1 MKLGRSLPLMIVLAA
16 LAAGAQQ
23 AWPAGAPASGR
34 ISGTIVHQSTG
45 QPMPGIEVSISPTE
59 HRDTSIQVVTG
70 PDGRFLF
77 KDVDRG
83 KYSLTAQGRGFSLQA
98 YQQHGQYSTAIAV
111 GPGLD
116 SENLIFQLLPDA
128 SISGMVLDEENEPV
142 RSGEVLLFTRT
153 AAGGPNKAVLQSRT
167 GLDEQGRYHFG
178 HLQPGSYVVAVIA
191 QPWYAQDPPGNSTN
205 ERASADA
212 DQVSTSEATNVAP
225 DAPESIPLD
234 VTYRTTYYADA
245 TDPDN
250 ATPIM
255 LHPGERAMADVT
267 LRSVPALHVNLRNL
281 GTGPHQPGTA
291 IVMQRL
297 FDGAPVAVQTRGQ
310 QITASTLRIS
320 GVPPGH
326 LILNFRTFTGNSW
339 RSETR
344 EVEVAA
350 DTEID
355 ASEQTTGSVN
365 VRGVV
370 RLPGDVA
377 VPPGLHIRFYNRAT
391 GVNVAAQVSAKG
403 EFEAQQTLT
412 GPATYDVAAISLP
425 NSAMQNMVA
434 TGARVV
440 GRTLLVPRNGTVQLT
455 INMSKGL
462 ARVDGKV
469 LRGEKPV
476 SQSMILLVPQSLEGN
491 LDLFR
496 RDQSDSDGTFSLYRV
511 LPGKYVVVA
520 IENGWDLDWQNPAV
534 LKPFLEHGQPLEVTT
549 GQTYNIS
556 LTSQDNA
563 TQALAPVQP

>member
-1 MKLGRSLPLMIVLAA
+1 M
-16 LAAGAQQ
+16 
-23 AWPAGAPASGR
+23 
-34 ISGTIVHQSTG
+34 
-45 QPMPGIEVSISPTE
+45 
-59 HRDTSIQVVTG
+59 
-70 PDGRFLF
+70 
-77 KDVDRG
+77 
-83 KYSLTAQGRGFSLQA
+83 
-98 YQQHGQYSTAIAV
+98 
-111 GPGLD
+111 
-116 SENLIFQLLPDA
+116 
-128 SISGMVLDEENEPV
+128 
-142 RSGEVLLFTRT
+142 
-153 AAGGPNKAVLQSRT
+153 
-167 GLDEQGRYHFG
+167 
-178 HLQPGSYVVAVIA
+178 
-191 QPWYAQDPPGNSTN
+191 
-205 ERASADA
+205 
-212 DQVSTSEATNVAP
+212 
-225 DAPESIPLD
+225 
-234 VTYRTTYYADA
+234 
-245 TDPDN
+245 
-250 ATPIM
+250 
-255 LHPGERAMADVT
+255 
-267 LRSVPALHVNLRNL
+267 
-281 GTGPHQPGTA
+281 
-291 IVMQRL
+291 VMQRL

-355 ASEQTTGSVN
+355 ASEQTTTGSVN

-377 VPPGLHIRFYNRAT
+377 VPPGLHIRFYNRTT

-412 GPATYDVAAISLP
+412 GPASYDVAAISLP

-511 LPGKYVVVA
+511 LPGKYVIVA

-534 LKPFLEHGQPLEVTT
+534 LRPFLEHGQPLEVTT

>member
-1 MKLGRSLPLMIVLAA
+1 MKLARSLPLMIFLAA
-16 LAAGAQQ
+16 LTAGAQQ
-23 AWPAGAPASGR
+23 ASPVGVSASGR
-34 ISGTIVHQSTG
+34 ISGTILQRSTG
-45 QPMPGIEVSISPTE
+45 QPLPGIEVSISPTE
-59 HRDTSIQVVTG
+59 HRDTATQVVTG

-77 KDVDRG
+77 KGVDRG

-153 AAGGPNKAVLQSRT
+153 AAGGPTKALLHSRA

-178 HLQPGSYVVAVIA
+178 HLQPGSYAVAVIA
-191 QPWYAQDPPGNSTN
+191 QPWYAQDPPGNSTT
-205 ERASADA
+205 ERLSVDA
-212 DQVSTSEATNVAP
+212 DELSNPEATNVAP
-225 DAPESIPLD
+225 NAPESTPLD
-234 VTYRTTYYADA
+234 VTYRITYYADA

-250 ATPIM
+250 ATAIV

-267 LRSVPALHVNLRNL
+267 LRAVPALHVNVRNL
-281 GTGPHQPGTA
+281 GTGRNQPGTA

-310 QITASTLRIS
+310 QIAPSTVRIS

-326 LILNFRTFTGNSW
+326 LILNLRSFTGNSW

-355 ASEQTTGSVN
+355 ASEQISGSVN

-370 RLPGDVA
+370 RLPGDA
-377 VPPGLHIRFYNRAT
+377 AIPPGLHLRFYNRAT

-403 EFEAQQTLT
+403 EFEAQPTLP
-412 GPATYDVAAISLP
+412 GPATYEVAAISLP

-455 INMSKGL
+455 ITMSKVL
-462 ARVDGKV
+462 ARVDGTV

-534 LKPFLEHGQPLEVTT
+534 LKPFLEHGQSLEVTT
-549 GQTYNIS
+549 GQTYKIS
-556 LTSQDNA
+556 LTLQDSA
-563 TQALAPVQP
+563 TQATAPGQP

>member
-1 MKLGRSLPLMIVLAA
+1 MKLGRSLALMIFLAT

-23 AWPAGAPASGR
+23 ASPVGAPASGR
-34 ISGTIVHQSTG
+34 ISGTILHQSTG
-45 QPMPGIEVSISPTE
+45 QPLPGIEVSIAPTE
-59 HRDTSIQVVTG
+59 HRDTTIQVVTG

-153 AAGGPNKAVLQSRT
+153 ATGGPIKAVLQSRT

-205 ERASADA
+205 ERLSVDA
-212 DQVSTSEATNVAP
+212 DEVSNSEATNVAP
-225 DAPESIPLD
+225 NAPESSPLD
-234 VTYRTTYYADA
+234 VTYRITYYADA

-250 ATPIM
+250 ATTIV

-267 LRSVPALHVNLRNL
+267 LRSVLGLHVSVRNL
-281 GTGPHQPGTA
+281 GTGPNQPGTA

-310 QITASTLRIS
+310 QIAPSTVRIS

-355 ASEQTTGSVN
+355 ASEQISGSVN

-391 GVNVAAQVSAKG
+391 GVNVAAEVSAKG

-425 NSAMQNMVA
+425 NSAMQNMIA

-440 GRTLLVPRNGTVQLT
+440 GRTLLVPHNGTVQLT
-455 INMSKGL
+455 ITMSKGL

-476 SQSMILLVPQSLEGN
+476 SQSMILLAPQSLEGN

-563 TQALAPVQP
+563 TQPLAPVQP